1 MKNNKGFA
9 ITSIIYAMLILFLGL
24 IFLILGNLASRKA
37 MFDKEKNEILS
48 RFNGDEAGLRKYKNG
63 EVVYF
68 DVTTGNIC
76 TSSDYT
82 EANSN
87 TGYNGINPSDEQTS
101 CLKFYAFNDD
111 DENKVNLILDHNT
124 TALVAWNS
132 SGNNKKGPAEV
143 LTQLKS
149 DTSSWKGTITPSNYT
164 MDQSTQGS
172 GANYTINYKDED
184 YKARLI
190 TAQEVA
196 TITDYSGWNE
206 KVSANSIWYYFDS
219 KTTKRSDTCKSG
231 DTSGC
236 SYGWLYDR
244 THTSCTTY
252 GCLNNSD
259 QTTNGYWT
267 SSSRA
272 ANYYLAWYIDNKGL
286 IYTDTIPRSGY
297 YGVRP
302 VIEVLRTK
310 LDASNTICTSVTTAT
325 NGNVPQGNF
334 AYGDEYTCE
343 LGDGDAKTFYVLETN
358 GNNVSLIMNANVDS
372 NGKAITPS
380 NIPEDNGKVQW
391 VTKEDYLA
399 AGGTESDWNKTN
411 STFGN
416 NNLGPITAKK
426 TLETNT
432 KSWVKL
438 TNVQIT
444 LPTASQIATA
454 VGKNFDN
461 ENVVDIGAN
470 AEWLYDYMYGRK
482 NSINGISG
490 YWTSTPNANNVILV
504 WAVSRGGQVS
514 TSTNTPS
521 GLGIRPVI
529 TIPKSQI
536 K

>member
-24 IFLILGNLASRKA
+24 ILLILGNLANRKA

-48 RFNGDEAGLRKYKNG
+48 RFNGDDDALKKYKNG
-63 EVVYF
+63 DVVYF
-68 DVTTGNIC
+68 DVDNGTECSN
-76 TSSDYT
+76 YT
-82 EANSN
+82 ETQSN
-87 TGYNGINPSDEQTS
+87 TGVNRG
-101 CLKFYAFNDD
+101 CMKFYAFNDD
-111 DENKVNLILDHNT
+111 GGKTVKLILDHNT
-124 TALVAWNS
+124 TATVEWNS
-132 SGNNKKGPAEV
+132 NYETTGGPKE
-143 LTQLKS
+143 LLIQLER
-149 DTSSWKGTITPSNYT
+149 DTKLWQGTETPANYT
-164 MDQSTQGS
+164 MDQTGQLS
-172 GANYTINYKDED
+172 NRKYTIYYSG

-190 TAQEVA
+190 TAQEIA
-196 TITDYSGWNE
+196 QITGYTSWDE
-206 KVSANSIWYYFDS
+206 KKSDSDEYEYGFYFDS
-219 KTTKRSDTCKSG
+219 KQTSASDTCNSN
-231 DTSGC
+231 DISGC
-236 SYGWLYDR
+236 SYRWLYDR
-244 THTSCTTY
+244 TSTDCTRW
-252 GCLNNSD
+252 GCLNAAVLSVTD
-259 QTTNGYWT
+259 SGKDMVGYWT
-267 SSSRA
+267 ASSSA
-272 ANYYLAWYIDNKGL
+272 ADSSKAWNVLLYGNLNSEVVNEDR
-286 IYTDTIPRSGY
+286 YF
-297 YGVRP
+297 GVRP
-302 VIEVLRTK
+302 VIEVSRSK
-310 LDASNTICTSVTTAT
+310 LSNTICTSVTTAT

-343 LGDGDAKTFYVLETN
+343 LGDGAAKTFYVLETN

-454 VGKNFDN
+454 VGKKFDN